1 MIQTGLIPACLCGNS
16 HSSFL
21 YWARGRALWIDIWAS
36 LLFLTASPAQ
46 SATLTSPQVVKTETS
61 APEGVR
67 IGFEEDIDTIAAL
80 LPETQ
85 VIGSSEPL
93 QVVLPAKTPVLLR
106 LEQAVGSKISRT
118 GDSFAFVV
126 AQAVELD
133 GVTVLPAGTP
143 GTGEVVHAKKGGG
156 SGSGGELVLSAGY
169 FDLGEAKLPLRS
181 IRMTGGVEDRIGLA
195 TAIGIAPIVG
205 VLGFAVKGKEIE
217 YQPGFIAEAMTAQAH
232 TFLFASQGAPAGD
245 AISDLGEGEG
255 P

>member
-1 MIQTGLIPACLCGNS
+1 
-16 HSSFL
+16 
-21 YWARGRALWIDIWAS
+21 
-36 LLFLTASPAQ
+36 
-46 SATLTSPQVVKTETS
+46 ATLTSPQVVKTETS

-85 VIGSSEPL
+85 VTGSSEPL

-118 GDSFAFVV
+118 GDSFAFVL

-156 SGSGGELVLSAGY
+156 SGSGGELVL
-169 FDLGEAKLPLRS
+169 
-181 IRMTGGVEDRIGLA
+181 
-195 TAIGIAPIVG
+195 
-205 VLGFAVKGKEIE
+205 
-217 YQPGFIAEAMTAQAH
+217 
-232 TFLFASQGAPAGD
+232 
-245 AISDLGEGEG
+245 
-255 P
+255 